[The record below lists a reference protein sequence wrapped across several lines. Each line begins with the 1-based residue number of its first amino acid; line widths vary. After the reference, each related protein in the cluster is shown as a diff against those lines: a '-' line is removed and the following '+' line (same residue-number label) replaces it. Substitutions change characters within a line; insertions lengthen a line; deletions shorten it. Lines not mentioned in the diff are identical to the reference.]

1 MKTNKS
7 LLLALGL
14 GLVLL
19 LPAVPMQAQHHGF
32 HGGGGRVFIGV
43 GGWGWGWGWGWPG
56 WYGYPGY
63 GPDGPYYRARGQW
76 AVIKTDISPEEAQVY
91 LDGRLIGTADD
102 FDGWPDNL
110 YLGPGHYRI
119 EFRLEGYQPLTKE
132 VDAQPGVRLD
142 FKDKL
147 ARVPGAKH
155 RGSYDTPKIDPIRR
169 YFVKR
174 RGAGSNAQA
183 DPYTPSNSNP
193 STYVGEDGPSAP
205 PNDGYP
211 PSAAPAPRGHRDE
224 YGEERRPSRSDVRQA
239 RTRLRLT
246 VEPSDA
252 AVYVDDRFV
261 GTGEEVNSLD
271 LGVPLT
277 PGKHTV
283 TVSRPG
289 FRDKTLEV
297 TVEAGQTQTLEVR
310 LGR

>member
-7 LLLALGL
+7 LLLAL

-19 LPAVPMQAQHHGF
+19 LPAVPMQAQHH
-32 HGGGGRVFIGV
+32 HGGGRVIIGV

-63 GPDGPYYRARGQW
+63 PPYGPYSGARSQW
-76 AVIKTDISPEEAQVY
+76 AVIKTDISPEEALVY
-91 LDGRLIGTADD
+91 LDGRYIGTADD

-132 VDAQPGVRLD
+132 VDARPGVYLD

-174 RGAGSNAQA
+174 RGANAQA
-183 DPYTPSNSNP
+183 DPYTPSEP
-193 STYVGEDGPSAP
+193 STYVGEDNPPAP

-211 PSAAPAPRGHRDE
+211 PSAAPAPGGQRDE
-224 YGEERRPSRSDVRQA
+224 YGEERRPSRDARQD

-261 GTGEEVNSLD
+261 GTAEEVNSLD
-271 LGVPLT
+271 RGVPLS

-289 FRDKTLEV
+289 FKDKTLEV
-297 TVEAGQTQTLEVR
+297 TVEAGQAQTLEVR

>member
-19 LPAVPMQAQHHGF
+19 LPAVPMQAQHHGS

-63 GPDGPYYRARGQW
+63 YPDGPYYRSRGQW
-76 AVIKTDISPEEAQVY
+76 AVIKTDISPEEALVY

-119 EFRLEGYQPLTKE
+119 EFRLEGYQSISKE
-132 VDAQPGVRLD
+132 VDARPGVSLD

-147 ARVPGAKH
+147 ARAPGARH

-169 YFVKR
+169 FFAKR
-174 RGAGSNAQA
+174 RGADAQA
-183 DPYTPSNSNP
+183 DPYMPSEP
-193 STYVGEDGPSAP
+193 STYVGDDNPPAP

-211 PSAAPAPRGHRDE
+211 PSAAPAPRGQRDE
-224 YGEERRPSRSDVRQA
+224 YGEERRSSRDTRQA

-246 VEPSDA
+246 VEPTDA

-261 GTGEEVNSLD
+261 GTAEEVNSLD
-271 LGVPLT
+271 RGVPLT

-289 FRDKTLEV
+289 FKDKTLEV

>member
-7 LLLALGL
+7 LLLAL

-19 LPAVPMQAQHHGF
+19 LPAVPMQAQHHG
-32 HGGGGRVFIGV
+32 GGRVIIGV
-43 GGWGWGWGWGWPG
+43 GGWGWCWGWGWGWPG

-63 GPDGPYYRARGQW
+63 PPYGPYYRARSQW
-76 AVIKTDISPEEAQVY
+76 AVIKTDISPEEALVY
-91 LDGRLIGTADD
+91 LDGRYIGTADD

-119 EFRLEGYQPLTKE
+119 EFRLEGYQPVTKE
-132 VDAQPGVRLD
+132 VDARPGVYLD

-174 RGAGSNAQA
+174 RGANAQA
-183 DPYTPSNSNP
+183 DPYTPSEP
-193 STYVGEDGPSAP
+193 STYVGEDNPPAP

-211 PSAAPAPRGHRDE
+211 PSAAPAPRGQRDE
-224 YGEERRPSRSDVRQA
+224 YGEERRSSRDARQD

-246 VEPSDA
+246 VEPPDA

-261 GTGEEVNSLD
+261 GTAEEVNSLD
-271 LGVPLT
+271 RGVPLA

-289 FRDKTLEV
+289 FKDRTLEV

>member
-19 LPAVPMQAQHHGF
+19 VPAVPMQAQHHGF
-32 HGGGGRVFIGV
+32 HGGGGRVIIGV
-43 GGWGWGWGWGWPG
+43 GGWGWGWGWPG
-56 WYGYPGY
+56 WYGYYPGY
-63 GPDGPYYRARGQW
+63 PEYGSYYGARSRW
-76 AVIKTDISPEEAQVY
+76 TVIKTDISPEEALVY
-91 LDGRLIGTADD
+91 LDGRYIGTADD

-119 EFRLEGYQPLTKE
+119 EFRLEGYQSVTKE
-132 VDAQPGVRLD
+132 VDARPGVALD

-147 ARVPGAKH
+147 ARAPGAKH

-174 RGAGSNAQA
+174 RGGANAQA
-183 DPYTPSNSNP
+183 DPYTSSEP
-193 STYVGEDGPSAP
+193 STYVGEDNPPAP

-211 PSAAPAPRGHRDE
+211 PSAAPAPNRQRDE
-224 YGEERRPSRSDVRQA
+224 YGESRPTRDRGQA

-261 GTGEEVNSLD
+261 GTAEEVNSLD
-271 LGVPLT
+271 RGVPLT
-277 PGKHTV
+277 PGRHTV

-289 FRDKTLEV
+289 FKDKTLEV

-310 LGR
+310 LGK

>member
-1 MKTNKS
+1 MKAINKS
-7 LLLALGL
+7 VLLALGV
-14 GLVLL
+14 GLL
-19 LPAVPMQAQHHGF
+19 LLTAAPMQAQHRH
-32 HGGGGRVFIGV
+32 GGGRVIIGV

-63 GPDGPYYRARGQW
+63 GPDGPYYGARSQW
-76 AVIKTDISPEEAQVY
+76 AVIKTDISPEEALVY
-91 LDGRLIGTADD
+91 LDGRYIGTADD

-119 EFRLEGYQPLTKE
+119 EFRLDGYRTLSKE
-132 VDAQPGVRLD
+132 VDARRGVYLD

-147 ARVPGAKH
+147 ERVPGEKH

-174 RGAGSNAQA
+174 RGANAQA
-183 DPYTPSNSNP
+183 DPYTPPDP
-193 STYVGEDGPSAP
+193 STYVGEDNPPAA

-211 PSAAPAPRGHRDE
+211 PSAAPAPRGQRDE
-224 YGEERRPSRSDVRQA
+224 YGEERRPSRGARQD

-261 GTGEEVNSLD
+261 GTAEEINSLD
-271 LGVPLT
+271 RGVPLT

-297 TVEAGQTQTLEVR
+297 TIEAGQTQTLEVR
-310 LGR
+310 LGK